1 MLSYAAQVP
10 TADCRALFAA
20 VRAFRLCHGMA
31 ASLPETDGARL
42 AESAGATP

>member
-10 TADCRALFAA
+10 TADCRAIFAA
-20 VRAFRLCHGMA
+20 VRAFRLCHGM